1 MYFKNY
7 KLTRCLLLL
16 GIYIERKE
24 GEREKAGKFQLHF
37 CYPANLWLWR
47 NIVHYLDSSLF
58 PSSRSLPFTFCLP
71 YKLSIYSLE
80 GAEQFSSPSLFSW
93 SSWGN
98 MLWKELIIIWH
109 SKLLLWVL
117 ISPSHSLSH
126 HHSCFIFQSLS
137 LSLSLIQPLNFVCR
151 WGLVKK
157 LFPSP
162 WCAFFAIVSHQKTH
176 YCPSPHVESA
186 ICVNEGLT
194 GVERVTER
202 ESERP
207 GKRRKMWSI
216 SIKEKVWCH

>member
-1 MYFKNY
+1 MEEH
-7 KLTRCLLLL
+7 C
-16 GIYIERKE
+16 
-24 GEREKAGKFQLHF
+24 
-37 CYPANLWLWR
+37 
-47 NIVHYLDSSLF
+47 
-58 PSSRSLPFTFCLP
+58 SLPRFFPLSLLQISPFYILP
-71 YKLSIYSLE
+71 SIQAVNLLSWGSRAVFFSLSILLVFLRKYAVKRADYYMALQAPSL
-80 GAEQFSSPSLFSW
+80 SLDLSISLTLSPSF
-93 SSWGN
+93 
-98 MLWKELIIIWH
+98 
-109 SKLLLWVL
+109 LLYFPV
-117 ISPSHSLSH
+117 
-126 HHSCFIFQSLS
+126 S